1 MKLKESVTVEFKG
14 STAELKQALE
24 DICAFANNGDGI
36 LYFGI
41 VDDGKVRGQDVSDK
55 TIQRVSTSI
64 LSSIEP
70 RVYPNIYEDT
80 INGKTVLVVEI
91 KNGPDRPYF
100 YKGKAYKR
108 VGTSNAYLSRYEV
121 EKALYE
127 RDNPKYRYE
136 KTAIKEYKDALDR
149 KTINWF
155 LEKAKEE
162 RFLPVDGNDEQN
174 DILKK
179 LNLVTNG
186 QLNLAGLVCFGKEI
200 QRYVPESL
208 VKCAIFDGLEKRSDR
223 IVEYEDFRTNIF
235 EQIEGVHNFIQKNCR
250 RRYAVNPE
258 TAQREAVYE
267 WPLLAIREALSNA
280 IAHRDYMI
288 SGHTD
293 IAIFDDRIEI
303 WSSGTLPEGIKIE
316 DLDKTHKSV
325 LRNPAIA
332 EMLYFAGHIERWGSG
347 IKAMN
352 TFLKQAGLPKPTYE
366 EIGSNFVVTFKK
378 AKLKDRGGLN
388 GGERL
393 VEKLVDGLVESQ
405 KNILKYVAENPYI
418 SKKVLSG
425 KIGISTTAIDKN
437 MEALKRK
444 GLLKRIGPARGGH
457 WEVVSND
464 KYGYYNKA
472 LSRH

>member
-1 MKLKESVTVEFKG
+1 L
-14 STAELKQALE
+14 
-24 DICAFANNGDGI
+24 
-36 LYFGI
+36 I
-41 VDDGKVRGQDVSDK
+41 VDV
-55 TIQRVSTSI
+55 
-64 LSSIEP
+64 
-70 RVYPNIYEDT
+70 
-80 INGKTVLVVEI
+80 
-91 KNGPDRPYF
+91 KNGPDCPYF

-136 KTAIKEYKDALDR
+136 KTIIKEYEGVLDH

-162 RFLPVDGNDEQN
+162 RSLPVDEDDKKN

-179 LNLVTNG
+179 LNLVTDG
-186 QLNLAGLVCFGKEI
+186 KLNLAGLVCFGREI
-200 QRYVPESL
+200 QRYIPEAL

-235 EQIEGVHNFIQKNCR
+235 KQIENVQKFIQKNYHKG
-250 RRYAVNPE
+250 YAVNPE

-303 WSSGTLPEGIKIE
+303 WSSGTLPDGIKIE
-316 DLDKTHKSV
+316 DLNKTHKSV

-332 EMLYFAGHIERWGSG
+332 EMLYFAGYIERWGSG

-352 TFLKQAGLPKPTYE
+352 TLIKQAGLPEPIYE
-366 EIGSNFVVTFKK
+366 EIGSNFVVTFRKAVDDKK
-378 AKLKDRGGLN
+378 NNRKDC
-388 GGERL
+388 
-393 VEKLVDGLVESQ
+393 
-405 KNILKYVAENPYI
+405 
-418 SKKVLSG
+418 
-425 KIGISTTAIDKN
+425 
-437 MEALKRK
+437 
-444 GLLKRIGPARGGH
+444 
-457 WEVVSND
+457 
-464 KYGYYNKA
+464 YNKCGESA
-472 LSRH
+472 EKVRRKCGESF

>member
-1 MKLKESVTVEFKG
+1 MKLKESSKIEFKK

-24 DICAFANNGDGI
+24 DICAFANGGEGV

-41 VDDGKVRGQDVSDK
+41 NDDGKVVGQDISDR
-55 TIQRVSTSI
+55 TIQKVSTSI
-64 LSSIEP
+64 LTSIEP

-80 INGKTVLVVEI
+80 ISDKTVLIVDV

-100 YKGKAYKR
+100 YKGKSYKR

-136 KTAIKEYKDALDR
+136 KTTIKEYKGVLDR

-155 LEKAKEE
+155 LKKAKEE
-162 RFLPVDGNDEQN
+162 RSLPVDEDDKQN

-179 LNLVTNG
+179 LNLSTDG

-200 QRYVPESL
+200 QRYVPETL

-223 IVEYEDFRTNIF
+223 IVEYEDFRANIF
-235 EQIEGVHNFIQKNCR
+235 EQIEGVQKFIQKHCR
-250 RRYAVNPE
+250 KKYAVNPG
-258 TAQREAVYE
+258 TAQREPVYE

-293 IAIFDDRIEI
+293 IAVFDDRIEV

-316 DLDKTHKSV
+316 DLNRTHKSV

-332 EMLYFAGHIERWGSG
+332 EMLYFAGYIERWGSG

-352 TFLKQAGLPKPTYE
+352 TLVKQAGLPEPVYE

-378 AKLKDRGGLN
+378 ALRVKKEEKAVVRKDA
-388 GGERL
+388 
-393 VEKLVDGLVESQ
+393 EK
-405 KNILKYVAENPYI
+405 VAEKVRRGCGESAEKVFVAINENSFI
-418 SKKVLSG
+418 KAHEIVDKTKLSQRTVENAVARLKKA
-425 KIGISTTAIDKN
+425 KF
-437 MEALKRK
+437 
-444 GLLKRIGPARGGH
+444 LKRIGSPKGGH
-457 WEVVSND
+457 WEVLNGD
-464 KYGYYNKA
+464 
-472 LSRH
+472 

>member
-1 MKLKESVTVEFKG
+1 MKMKESQKIEFKG

-24 DICAFANNGDGI
+24 DICAFANGGVGV

-41 VDDGKVRGQDVSDK
+41 NDDGKVVGQDVSDR

-70 RVYPNIYEDT
+70 RVYPNIYEET
-80 INGKTVLVVEI
+80 INGKTVLVVDV

-100 YKGKAYKR
+100 YRGKAYKR
-108 VGTSNAYLSRYEV
+108 IGTSNAYLSRYEV
-121 EKALYE
+121 EKSLYE

-136 KTAIKEYKDALDR
+136 RTAIKEYEGTLDR

-155 LEKAKEE
+155 LKKAKEE
-162 RFLPVDGNDEQN
+162 RSLPVDANDKQA

-179 LNLVTNG
+179 LNLVTGG
-186 QLNLAGLVCFGKEI
+186 QINLAGLMCFGKEI
-200 QRYVPESL
+200 QRYVPEAL
-208 VKCAIFDGLEKRSDR
+208 VKCAIFEGLEKRSDR
-223 IVEYEDFRTNIF
+223 IVEYEDFRTNVF
-235 EQIEGVHNFIQKNCR
+235 EQIEGVQKFIQKHCR
-250 RRYAVNPE
+250 KKYAVNPE
-258 TAQREAVYE
+258 NARREPVYE
-267 WPLLAIREALSNA
+267 WPLLAIREAVSNA

-316 DLDKTHKSV
+316 DLNKTHKSV

-332 EMLYFAGHIERWGSG
+332 EMLYFAGYIERWGSG

-352 TFLKQAGLPKPTYE
+352 TLAKQAGLPEPSYA

-378 AKLKDRGGLN
+378 AKTKERGGLN
-388 GGERL
+388 GGLSGGLNGGLNGGLFDGLSEGLKSLYLAVERNPGKQAKEL
-393 VEKLVDGLVESQ
+393 SELLSRPVSTLDKQIKKLVDQNL
-405 KNILKYVAENPYI
+405 I
-418 SKKVLSG
+418 
-425 KIGISTTAIDKN
+425 
-437 MEALKRK
+437 
-444 GLLKRIGPARGGH
+444 KRIGSKKTGGY
-457 WEVVSND
+457 WIVSDD
-464 KYGYYNKA
+464 KNKK
-472 LSRH
+472 

>member
-1 MKLKESVTVEFKG
+1 MKLIESVKVEFKE

-24 DICAFANNGDGI
+24 DICAFANSGEGI

-41 VDDGKVRGQDVSDK
+41 TDDGKIRGQDVSDR
-55 TIQRVSTSI
+55 TIQKVTTSI

-80 INGKTVLVVEI
+80 INGKTILIVDV
-91 KNGPDRPYF
+91 KNGPDCPYF

-108 VGTSNAYLSRYEV
+108 IGTSNAYLSRYEV
-121 EKALYE
+121 EKALCE

-136 KTAIKEYKDALDR
+136 KTIIKEYEGVLDR

-155 LEKAKEE
+155 LKKAKEE
-162 RFLPVDGNDEQN
+162 RSLPVDENDKQN

-179 LNLVTNG
+179 LNLVTDG
-186 QLNLAGLVCFGKEI
+186 KLNLAGLVCFGREI
-200 QRYVPESL
+200 QRYIPEAL

-235 EQIEGVHNFIQKNCR
+235 KQIENVQKFIQENYRKG
-250 RRYAVNPE
+250 YAVNPE

-316 DLDKTHKSV
+316 DLNKTHKSV

-332 EMLYFAGHIERWGSG
+332 EMLYFTGYIERWGSG

-352 TFLKQAGLPKPTYE
+352 TLIKQAGLPEPIYE
-366 EIGSNFVVTFKK
+366 EIGSNFVVTFRKAVGDKKTTEKTTLKSAEKVRRKCGESAEKVFRVINKSIFIKTHEAADKTELSQRTVENSITKLKK
-378 AKLKDRGGLN
+378 AGFLKRVGSPKSGHW
-388 GGERL
+388 
-393 VEKLVDGLVESQ
+393 K
-405 KNILKYVAENPYI
+405 IL
-418 SKKVLSG
+418 
-425 KIGISTTAIDKN
+425 STDKN
-437 MEALKRK
+437 K
-444 GLLKRIGPARGGH
+444 
-457 WEVVSND
+457 
-464 KYGYYNKA
+464 
-472 LSRH
+472 